1 MSVGD
6 DLDSEAL
13 RAALDGLQA
22 RHAALEARHRELE
35 ARLADVTRASS
46 ELRRALTRLGDA
58 LADAHNLP
66 GMVSAVLE
74 TTVLYLGAEAG
85 VVYEIVP
92 GSDRLRAI
100 STFGAVGE
108 LGDLVRGQGVA
119 GAAAAS
125 DEVVVWPG
133 PAGTPGGA
141 LGETGEAG
149 ATAPAPGEP
158 GDHTAAAVAAPVRA
172 DGHLFR
178 VLALYGLPGGRPPSA
193 DDVATLQTLVRQA
206 ETAIDNSFL
215 YDEAKRLS
223 LSDGLTGLGNSRNF
237 ALRLSEELSRSVR
250 FGEPF
255 ALVFCDLDD
264 FKGINDTYGHQVGNG
279 VLVEVA
285 RRLTESTREV
295 DLLTRLGEGAD
306 EFALLLPR
314 TGLAGALRVAEKV
327 RAAVSGEPFRIDDLS
342 LRVTMS
348 LGVATYPE
356 HATSEKELKGAA
368 DTALYRAKHLGGDTV
383 EHLEVGEDVAPGA
396 PTPSTTDDPR
406 GRP

>member
-6 DLDSEAL
+6 DLDPEVL
-13 RAALDGLQA
+13 RARLADLQA
-22 RHAALEARHRELE
+22 RYEDLEGRHRHLE
-35 ARLADVTRASS
+35 ARLAEVTRASS
-46 ELRRALTRLGDA
+46 EFRRALTRLGDA

-74 TTVLYLGAEAG
+74 TTVLSLGAEAG

-92 GSDRLRAI
+92 GSDRLRAV
-100 STFGAVGE
+100 SAFGDVGP
-108 LGDLVRGQGVA
+108 LGDLVRGQGLA
-119 GAAAAS
+119 GTAAAA

-133 PAGTPGGA
+133 PRVAG
-141 LGETGEAG
+141 L
-149 ATAPAPGEP
+149 APQEP
-158 GDHTAAAVAAPVRA
+158 RTEGTAAVAAPVRA

-178 VLALYGLPGGRPPSA
+178 VLALYGLPGRRPPSA
-193 DDVATLQTLVRQA
+193 DDVETLQTLVRQA

-215 YDEAKRLS
+215 YEEAKRLS

-255 ALVFCDLDD
+255 SLVFCDLDG
-264 FKGINDTYGHQVGNG
+264 FKGVNDSYGHQVGNG

-306 EFALLLPR
+306 EFALVLPR
-314 TGLAGALRVAEKV
+314 TGLAGALRLAEKV
-327 RAAVSGEPFRIDDLS
+327 RAAVSSEPFAIDDLR
-342 LRVTMS
+342 LPVTMS
-348 LGVATYPE
+348 LGVAAYPE
-356 HATSEKELKGAA
+356 HGTSEKELKAAA
-368 DTALYRAKHLGGDTV
+368 DAALYRAKHLGGNRV
-383 EHLEVGEDVAPGA
+383 EHAELGDDVPVRTPGPGPSAVGRARGGA
-396 PTPSTTDDPR
+396 P
-406 GRP
+406 

>member
-1 MSVGD
+1 MSAGHDLGD
-6 DLDSEAL
+6 EAL
-13 RAALDGLQA
+13 RARLEDLQA
-22 RHAALEARHRELE
+22 RHDELEARHRQLE
-35 ARLADVTRASS
+35 TRLGEVTRASS
-46 ELRRALTRLGDA
+46 EFRRALTRLGDA

-74 TTVLYLGAEAG
+74 TSVLYLGAEAG

-100 STFGAVGE
+100 STFGAVGD
-108 LGDLVRGQGVA
+108 LGDLVRGEGVA
-119 GAAAAS
+119 GAAAAT

-133 PAGTPGGA
+133 PDVGGP
-141 LGETGEAG
+141 T
-149 ATAPAPGEP
+149 PGEP
-158 GDHTAAAVAAPVRA
+158 AAAGAAAVAAPVRA
-172 DGHLFR
+172 DGHIFR
-178 VLALYGLPGGRPPSA
+178 VLALYGLPGGQPPSA
-193 DDVATLQTLVRQA
+193 DDVETLQTLVRQA

-215 YDEAKRLS
+215 YEEAKRLS

-237 ALRLSEELSRSVR
+237 SLRLSEELSRSVR

-255 ALVFCDLDD
+255 SLVFCDLDG

-314 TGLAGALRVAEKV
+314 TGLAGALLVAEKV
-327 RAAVSGEPFRIDDLS
+327 RATVTDEPFAIDE
-342 LRVTMS
+342 LRLPITMS
-348 LGVATYPE
+348 LGVASYPE
-356 HATSEKELKGAA
+356 HGTSEKELKAAA
-368 DTALYRAKHLGGDTV
+368 DAALYRAKHEGGNRV
-383 EHLEVGEDVAPGA
+383 EQATFGEDPVTRRPG
-396 PTPSTTDDPR
+396 PSALGQR
-406 GRP
+406 GATS

>member
-1 MSVGD
+1 MSAGD
-6 DLDSEAL
+6 DLDDEAL
-13 RAALDGLQA
+13 RARLEDLQA
-22 RHAALEARHRELE
+22 RYDDLEARHRQLE
-35 ARLADVTRASS
+35 GRLAEVTRASS
-46 ELRRALTRLGDA
+46 EFRRALTRLGDA

-66 GMVSAVLE
+66 GMVGAVLE
-74 TTVLYLGAEAG
+74 TSVLALGAEAG

-108 LGDLVRGQGVA
+108 VDDLVRGQGLA
-119 GAAAAS
+119 GAAAAT

-133 PAGTPGGA
+133 PDVAG
-141 LGETGEAG
+141 
-149 ATAPAPGEP
+149 PAPGEP
-158 GDHTAAAVAAPVRA
+158 APEGAAAVAAPVRA
-172 DGHLFR
+172 DGHIFR
-178 VLALYGLPGGRPPSA
+178 VLALYGLPGGQPPSSG
-193 DDVATLQTLVRQA
+193 DVETLLTLVRQA

-215 YDEAKRLS
+215 YEEAKRLS

-255 ALVFCDLDD
+255 SLVFCDLDG
-264 FKGINDTYGHQVGNG
+264 FKVINDTHGHQVGNG

-314 TGLAGALRVAEKV
+314 TGLAGALRLAEKV
-327 RAAVSGEPFRIDDLS
+327 RATVATEPFAIDDLR
-342 LRVTMS
+342 LPITMS
-348 LGVATYPE
+348 LGVAAYPE
-356 HATSEKELKGAA
+356 HGTSEKELKAAA
-368 DTALYRAKHLGGDTV
+368 DAALYRAKHQGGNRVEQGELGADG
-383 EHLEVGEDVAPGA
+383 ARPGTGP
-396 PTPSTTDDPR
+396 PTRDQR
-406 GRP
+406 GALP

>member
-6 DLDSEAL
+6 DLGAVAL
-13 RAALDGLQA
+13 RARYDELQA
-22 RHAALEARHRELE
+22 RYDALDARHRRLE
-35 ARLADVTRASS
+35 ARLAEVTRASS
-46 ELRRALTRLGDA
+46 EFRRALTRLGDA

-85 VVYEIVP
+85 VVYELVP
-92 GSDRLRAI
+92 GSDRLRAV
-100 STFGAVGE
+100 STFGDVGA

-119 GAAAAS
+119 GAAAAA

-133 PAGTPGGA
+133 PDVGG
-141 LGETGEAG
+141 L
-149 ATAPAPGEP
+149 APEEP
-158 GDHTAAAVAAPVRA
+158 GTDDTAAVAAPLRA

-178 VLALYGLPGGRPPSA
+178 VLALYGLPGRQPPSS
-193 DDVATLQTLVRQA
+193 DDVETLQTLVHQA
-206 ETAIDNSFL
+206 EMAIDNSFL
-215 YDEAKRLS
+215 YEEAKRLS

-250 FGEPF
+250 FEEAF
-255 ALVFCDLDD
+255 SLVFCDLDG
-264 FKGINDTYGHQVGNG
+264 FKGINDAYGHQVGNG

-314 TGLAGALRVAEKV
+314 TGLAGALRLAEKV
-327 RAAVSGEPFRIDDLS
+327 RAAVTSEPFVIDE
-342 LRVTMS
+342 LRLRLTMS
-348 LGVATYPE
+348 LGVAAYPE
-356 HATSEKELKGAA
+356 HGTSEKELKGAA
-368 DTALYRAKHLGGDTV
+368 DAALYRAKHLGGNRV
-383 EHLEVGEDVAPGA
+383 EHAKLGEDVPVRASSPGPSAIGPRGGA
-396 PTPSTTDDPR
+396 P
-406 GRP
+406 